1 MIKALKGG
9 KNVFALTSIEIPSD
23 SLQLYMYHPEV
34 DKIVKDME
42 ISNRDL
48 FKKMEKEY
56 LEVKQKYRNNPYIKL

>member
-9 KNVFALTSIEIPSD
+9 KNVFGLTSIEIPSD